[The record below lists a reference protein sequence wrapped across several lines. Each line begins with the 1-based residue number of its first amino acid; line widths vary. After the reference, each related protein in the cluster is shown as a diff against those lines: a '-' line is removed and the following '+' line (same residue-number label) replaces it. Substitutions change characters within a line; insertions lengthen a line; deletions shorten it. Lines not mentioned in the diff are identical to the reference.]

1 MPTFKE
7 LILLT
12 LEECTSV
19 LLNPY
24 MLMRFSSHYS
34 QNSFYTTIN
43 RIEKQG
49 LIEKFEREGK
59 KHLKLTARGKAIL
72 EKHRTDSIKPR
83 PLWDNKWRLVIFDVP
98 ESKAQLRKY
107 LRAYLITLGF
117 GKAVKGFS

>member
-59 KHLKLTARGKAIL
+59 IH
-72 EKHRTDSIKPR
+72 
-83 PLWDNKWRLVIFDVP
+83 
-98 ESKAQLRKY
+98 
-107 LRAYLITLGF
+107 
-117 GKAVKGFS
+117 